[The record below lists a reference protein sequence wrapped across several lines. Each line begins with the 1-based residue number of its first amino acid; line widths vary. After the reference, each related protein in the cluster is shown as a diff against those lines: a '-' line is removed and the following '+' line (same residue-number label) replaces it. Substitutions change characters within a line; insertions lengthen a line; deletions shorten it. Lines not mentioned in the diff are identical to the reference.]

1 MADIDSVVVEV
12 EFDGKKGFVSL
23 KKEAEKAGSDAGEL
37 LGTNIGSGLAL
48 GIKGKLAALATT
60 IGGALFS
67 KASIEAALE
76 SEVAVGAFNKTL
88 QRTGIYT
95 AGASADFQKFASD
108 LQTSLNISDE
118 KILDT
123 ASKIQN
129 LGNLTAPALKRA
141 TQAAA
146 DLSKAL
152 GIDLDTAATM
162 VGKAAE
168 GNIGTFNRYGIK
180 IQESSDKTVTFQ
192 NALAELEKRFGGA
205 AKAGENT
212 FGSSLAALKLN
223 FGDVLENIGKL
234 VTQSPAAVAILKKLS
249 DAFKGLADFVESF
262 GKKDLIK
269 ELVNSIV
276 PFAQAV
282 NMYLVA
288 PVEMAYNIIKGV
300 FLTMA
305 GAVTFFTQAIIK
317 FIEPVFNLIGRFGGT
332 FGKNIKEQFDI
343 VNQTVDATYEQLNQK
358 TEAAFANIFDFKI
371 AAAVDNSLVSLQKL
385 ANEAPVIAS
394 QAAINVAKRLTP
406 WEQALQD
413 LSLKINKAGDTLV
426 SSSLARGFEAFGGA
440 LAKGQNSFEAFGKAI
455 LASIGDFAVQI
466 GGFMIA
472 TAIGVTQLRIALQT
486 LNPVGLFIAGAALIA
501 IGGALKAISN
511 AGATGPAGTGSQAS
525 AAGGVAAEPTSVSQE
540 PVGPQGQKTSVT
552 INVEGNI
559 LDRRESGLAIAE
571 IIQEHFDN
579 SSGVLVTS

>member
-12 EFDGKKGFVSL
+12 EFDGKKGLVTL
-23 KKEAEKAGSDAGEL
+23 KKDAEKVGKDSGEL
-37 LGTNIGSGLAL
+37 LGSNIGAGVAL
-48 GIKGKLAALATT
+48 GIKGKLAAIAAT

-67 KASIEAALE
+67 KATIEAALE

-95 AGASADFQKFASD
+95 NAVSEDFQKFASG
-108 LQTSLNISDE
+108 LQSSLNISDE

-123 ASKIQN
+123 ANKIQN
-129 LGNLTAPALKRA
+129 LGNLSAPSLKRA

-168 GNIGTFNRYGIK
+168 GNIGTFGRYGIR
-180 IQESSDKTVTFQ
+180 IQESADKTVTFQ
-192 NALAELEKRFGGA
+192 NALTELERRFGGA
-205 AKAGENT
+205 SRAADNT
-212 FGSSLAALKLN
+212 FGSALDSLKLN

-249 DAFKGLADFVESF
+249 EAFKGLADFVESF

-269 ELVNSIV
+269 ELVNALV

-288 PVEMAYNIIKGV
+288 PIELAYNIIQGV
-300 FLTMA
+300 LFTLA
-305 GAVTFFTQAIIK
+305 GALTFFVQGIIK
-317 FIEPVFNLIGRFGGT
+317 FIEPVFNLIGNFGGT
-332 FGKNIKEQFDI
+332 FGSKIKEQFDVI
-343 VNQTVDATYEQLNQK
+343 NQTVDATYAQLNEK
-358 TEAAFANIFDFKI
+358 TEKAFGNLFDFKI
-371 AAAVDNSLVSLQKL
+371 AQAVDNSLVSLQKL
-385 ANEAPVIAS
+385 ANEAPAIAAKAS
-394 QAAINVAKRLTP
+394 ANVADKLTP
-406 WEQALQD
+406 WQE
-413 LSLKINKAGDTLV
+413 SLKKLESAINKAGETIV
-426 SSSLARGFEAFGGA
+426 SSSLSKGFEAFGSA
-440 LAKGQNSFEAFGKAI
+440 LAKGQNSFDAFGKAI
-455 LASIGDFAVQI
+455 LGSLGDFAIQI
-466 GGFMIA
+466 GGLMIA
-472 TAIGVTQLRIALQT
+472 TAIGVTQLKVALST
-486 LNPVGLFIAGAALIA
+486 FNPVGLFIAGAALIA
-501 IGGALKAISN
+501 IGGALKAISS
-511 AGATGPAGTGSQAS
+511 AGASGPAGSSAS
-525 AAGGVAAEPTSVSQE
+525 VSGGVAAEPTSVSQE
-540 PVGPQGQKTSVT
+540 PVGNQGPKTSVT